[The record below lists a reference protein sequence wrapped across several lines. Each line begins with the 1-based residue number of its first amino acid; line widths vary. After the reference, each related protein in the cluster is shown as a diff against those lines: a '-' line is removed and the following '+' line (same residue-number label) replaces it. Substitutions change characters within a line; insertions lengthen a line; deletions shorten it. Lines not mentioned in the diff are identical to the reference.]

1 MVKKQTSNMRAILTL
16 HFKRF
21 SLIAELHPLTW
32 HLKDQAAFRI
42 CSRHQSYSSV

>member
-21 SLIAELHPLTW
+21 SLIAVRGPLIQ

-42 CSRHQSYSSV
+42 CSRYQSYSSV